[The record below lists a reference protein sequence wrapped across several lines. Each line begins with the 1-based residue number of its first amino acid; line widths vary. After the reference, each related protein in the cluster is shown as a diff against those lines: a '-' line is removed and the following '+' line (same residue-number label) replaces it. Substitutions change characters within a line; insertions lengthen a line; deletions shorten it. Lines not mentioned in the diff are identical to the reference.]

1 MALLNPSLRTAL
13 VLLASL
19 LSSSTAIAPSPRN
32 PPPHPLC
39 KAVPGT
45 PNWPSTASWVR
56 LNESTG
62 GRVLRAS
69 PPGAVCHPGQ
79 PDYNAAGCAAVRD
92 GWKTYEFHQ
101 ADPVSVDWNQWANDS
116 CLPFD
121 GDPCSHQGYP
131 VFVVNA
137 STARHVKLGVDFAAK
152 HNIRLVVKSSG
163 HDFLGRSVA
172 PNSLSIWVHHLK
184 GIQSHDS
191 FQPKHCPSII
201 NTTAVTVGGGTQMI
215 DLYTTLDEIGQ
226 TVVGG
231 GGKTVSVG
239 GYVTGGGHGL
249 LSARYGLAADQVLE
263 AEIVTPTGDIVTAN
277 ECQNTDLFWA
287 VRGGGG
293 STFGVLTSATL
304 ATYPTPHLTNLQLLI
319 ATPSTTPQP
328 TIFAMVSLVLSYFP
342 TLSDAGLSGYTFF
355 SASFPSN
362 SSTLAGGLLSIMVLQ
377 DQPPSAMTAL
387 WAPVFAA
394 VEAAWPRTFLVL
406 PETTEYPS
414 FYAWFQDYFDTSA
427 AGTNTFV
434 GSRLL
439 GREALA
445 GNVSRN
451 AEVLARFAGGGIGT
465 AYLVSGKGVR
475 DARPRGGG
483 DAVLP
488 AWRRAYVHATFGVD
502 FEPLNRTARTE
513 ALSKVNYYLEPMR
526 ELAPDSGAYMNE
538 ADPEE
543 PDWQHQ
549 FWGDNYKRLYV
560 SYCPAA
566 HLLFAPFQPL
576 FSPLPGFRPRA
587 DQSRLHIK
595 RKVDPNDVFWCTP
608 CVGNERW
615 QQIGDRLCRKV
626 GNT

>member
-1 MALLNPSLRTAL
+1 MALLNPSFCTAL
-13 VLLASL
+13 FLLTWL
-19 LSSSTAIAPSPRN
+19 LSTAYAITSSPRS
-32 PPPHPLC
+32 PPPHQLC

-45 PNWPSTASWVR
+45 PNWPSPASWAR

-62 GRVLRAS
+62 GRVLQPSA
-69 PPGAVCHPGQ
+69 PGAVCHPGQ
-79 PDYNAAGCAAVRD
+79 PDYNAAECAAVRN

-184 GIQSHDS
+184 GIQTHDS
-191 FQPKHCPSII
+191 FRPKHCSSTI
-201 NTTAVTVGGGTQMI
+201 NTTAVTVGGGTQMM
-215 DLYTTLDEIGQ
+215 DLYAALDEIGQ

-239 GYVTGGGHGL
+239 GYLTGGGHGL
-249 LSARYGLAADQVLE
+249 LSAQYGLAADQVLE
-263 AEIVTPTGDIVTAN
+263 AEIVTPTGEIITAS
-277 ECQNTDLFWA
+277 ECQDTDLFWA
-287 VRGGGG
+287 IRGGGG
-293 STFGVLTSATL
+293 STFGALTSVTL
-304 ATYPTPHLTNLQLLI
+304 ATFPTPRLTSLQLLI
-319 ATPSTTPQP
+319 ATPSTTPKP
-328 TIFAMVSLVLSYFP
+328 TIFAMVALVLSHFP

-355 SASFPSN
+355 SAALPN
-362 SSTLAGGLLSIMVLQ
+362 SDAGGLLSLAVLPN
-377 DQPPSAMTAL
+377 QPPSAMAAL
-387 WAPVFAA
+387 WASVLATI
-394 VEAAWPRTFLVL
+394 ETAWPHTFLVL
-406 PETTEYPS
+406 PETNEYPS
-414 FYAWFQDYFDTSA
+414 FYAWFQDYFDSSA

-439 GREALA
+439 GREALT
-445 GNVSRN
+445 GNLSRN

-483 DAVLP
+483 NAVLP
-488 AWRRAYVHATFGVD
+488 AWRTAYVHATFGVD
-502 FEPLNRTARTE
+502 FEPLNTTARAE

-526 ELAPDSGAYMNE
+526 ELAPDLGAYMNE
-538 ADPEE
+538 ANPEE

-549 FWGDNYKRLYV
+549 FWGDNYERL
-560 SYCPAA
+560 
-566 HLLFAPFQPL
+566 
-576 FSPLPGFRPRA
+576 
-587 DQSRLHIK
+587 LHIK

-615 QQIGDRLCRKV
+615 QQVGDRLCRV